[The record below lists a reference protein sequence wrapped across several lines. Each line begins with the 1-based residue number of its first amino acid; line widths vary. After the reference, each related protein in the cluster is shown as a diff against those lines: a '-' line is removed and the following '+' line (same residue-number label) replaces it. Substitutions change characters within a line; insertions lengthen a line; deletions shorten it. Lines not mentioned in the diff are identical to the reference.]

1 LFRRAQKNAAAQ
13 KRLAAIDEQL
23 TILDREIADD
33 ETALAELR
41 AQLTVAQNSIELAE
55 WEGRRAVVRKML
67 VNRLSGAAA
76 ARLEKAAIAL
86 EKVFGELTEEDKQIG
101 EALTAFEPKFR
112 SMERSI
118 RVLSQYRG
126 RLVGYYLRQVI
137 PSEGIGHF
145 MSLYEGR
152 DFAGVD
158 QGEYGRALEDLD
170 NLELVF

>member
-86 EKVFGELTEEDKQIG
+86 EV
-101 EALTAFEPKFR
+101 
-112 SMERSI
+112 
-118 RVLSQYRG
+118 
-126 RLVGYYLRQVI
+126 
-137 PSEGIGHF
+137 
-145 MSLYEGR
+145 
-152 DFAGVD
+152 
-158 QGEYGRALEDLD
+158 
-170 NLELVF
+170 